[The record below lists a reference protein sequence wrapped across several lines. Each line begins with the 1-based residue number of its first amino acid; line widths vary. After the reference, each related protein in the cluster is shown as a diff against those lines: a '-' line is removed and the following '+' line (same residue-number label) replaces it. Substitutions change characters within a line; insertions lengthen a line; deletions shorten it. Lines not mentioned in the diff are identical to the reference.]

1 MPAHSKSL
9 VVAIALLALVS
20 CAPNAR
26 GDEGMWLFNNP
37 PRKLLQAKYHFDPPP
52 AWMLHL
58 QQSSVRFNSGGSGSF
73 VSSEG
78 LVMTNHHV
86 GADMLQKISTPD
98 RDYLK
103 TGFYART
110 RGEELRSPDLELNVL
125 VGIEDVTARINAAV
139 KPGMSPAEAFQ
150 ARRAEMNTVEK
161 KSLDKTGLRSD
172 VVTLYQGGQY
182 HLYRFKKYTD
192 VRLVFAPEQQIA
204 FFGGDPDNFEYPR
217 YDLDFCLFRAYE
229 DGRPARIPHFLRWS
243 KAGAAEDELV
253 FVSGHPGRTSRLLTV
268 AELEHLRD
276 ARLPYSLAWLKDLE
290 VLLTAY
296 SARSQENARRAKED
310 LFGVQNSRKV
320 YDGRYAG
327 MLDPGLLAAKRDA
340 EQRLRQAVAARP
352 DLVES
357 VDAWDRIAEA
367 QKAMAE
373 NTLRYSLLEGRHG
386 LQGDLFS
393 IARTLVRAAE
403 ERPKPNAE
411 RLREFGDAG
420 RESLEFQL
428 FSEKPIYDDLEQLR
442 LADSLSWLV
451 AHLGSADPLVQRIL
465 AGRSPSQRAAE
476 LVQGTKVKDVALRR
490 RLYDQGKAA
499 IDSVQDPMIDLAR
512 LVDADAR
519 AVRKVM
525 ETQGEAKEQAHAR
538 MAKARFAIEGAG
550 QYPDATFTLRLAF
563 GQVKGYEQNG
573 QAVPFQTTM
582 AGLYQR
588 AAAQGYNPPYDLPG
602 RWIKAKGRLDLR
614 TPLNFVCT
622 ADIIGGNSG
631 SPVVNRR
638 GEFVGVIFDGNI
650 QSLVLDY
657 AFSEDQAR
665 AVSVHSSA
673 MVEALRRVYGA
684 KALADELTGKARAR

>member
-1 MPAHSKSL
+1 MSRARRVAVL
-9 VVAIALLALVS
+9 VVSAVLSSPLARVM
-20 CAPNAR
+20 A
-26 GDEGMWLFNNP
+26 DEGMWLYNAP
-37 PRKLLQAKYHFDPPP
+37 PLEILKDRYGFEPNQA
-52 AWMLHL
+52 WLEHL
-58 QQSSVRFNSGGSGSF
+58 QKASVRFNSGGSGSF
-73 VSSEG
+73 VSADG
-78 LVMTNHHV
+78 LVLSNHHV
-86 GADMLQKISTPD
+86 GADALQKFGD
-98 RDYLK
+98 KDHDYLRD
-103 TGFYART
+103 GFHART
-110 RGEELRSPDLELNVL
+110 LAQEKRCLDLELNVL
-125 VGIEDVTARINAAV
+125 MEIGDVTDRVNAAV
-139 KPGMSPAEAFQ
+139 KPDLSAEQAFL
-150 ARRAEMNTVEK
+150 ARRAVLAQIEK
-161 KSLDKTGLRSD
+161 ESLDRTGLRSD
-172 VVTLYQGGQY
+172 VVTLYQGGLY

-253 FVSGHPGRTSRLLTV
+253 FLSGHPGRTSRLLTV

-465 AGRSPSQRAAE
+465 ACRSPSQRAAE

-490 RLYDQGKAA
+490 RLYDHGKAA

>member
-192 VRLVFAPEQQIA
+192 VRLVFAPEQAIA

-217 YDLDFCLFRAYE
+217 FDLDICFFRVYE
-229 DGRPARIPHFLRWS
+229 DGKPARVPHFLQWS
-243 KAGAAEDELV
+243 PAGPKDGELV
-253 FVSGHPGRTSRLLTV
+253 FVSGHPGRTDRLNTV
-268 AELEHLRD
+268 AHLEYLRD
-276 ARLPYSLAWLKDLE
+276 RVYPRTLDLLRRRE
-290 VLLTAY
+290 VLLSTF
-296 SARSQENARRAKED
+296 SERSRENARRARDE
-310 LFGVQNSRKV
+310 LFGYQNSRKARLGGLAGLQ
-320 YDGRYAG
+320 DPAIMGRKRAEEKQFRDAVAAG
-327 MLDPGLLAAKRDA
+327 AKLKAECGTAWDEVAGALAAWRQIDVDYGLLERGTAFNSEYFAVARTLARMA
-340 EQRLRQAVAARP
+340 EETARPNAQRLR
-352 DLVES
+352 E
-357 VDAWDRIAEA
+357 
-367 QKAMAE
+367 
-373 NTLRYSLLEGRHG
+373 Y
-386 LQGDLFS
+386 
-393 IARTLVRAAE
+393 
-403 ERPKPNAE
+403 
-411 RLREFGDAG
+411 
-420 RESLEFQL
+420 RESNLESLRQML
-428 FSEKPIYDDLEQLR
+428 FSEAPVYDDLETLK
-442 LADSLSWLV
+442 LADSLSMLTEQ
-451 AHLGSADPLVQRIL
+451 AGATNPLVMKVL
-465 AGRSPSQRAAE
+465 AGKSPAERAAE
-476 LVQGTKVKDVALRR
+476 LVAGTRLRDVALRK
-490 RLYDQGKAA
+490 RLAEGGREAVGQSDDA
-499 IDSVQDPMIDLAR
+499 MIHLAR
-512 LVDADAR
+512 LVDAPAR
-519 AVRKVM
+519 EVRKSYEEKV
-525 ETQGEAKEQAHAR
+525 EEPLRQAYAKLAN
-538 MAKARFAIEGAG
+538 ARFALHGTDL
-550 QYPDATFTLRLAF
+550 YPDATFTLRLAF
-563 GQVKGYEQNG
+563 GVVRGYTEQGRAIPPWTTLAGAYERSRERDNLP
-573 QAVPFQTTM
+573 PF
-582 AGLYQR
+582 
-588 AAAQGYNPPYDLPG
+588 NLPQSWLE
-602 RWIKAKGRLDLR
+602 RKDKLDLN
-614 TPLNFVCT
+614 TPFNFVCT

-631 SPVVNRR
+631 SPVVNRK
-638 GEFVGVIFDGNI
+638 GEVVGIIFDGNLA
-650 QSLVLDY
+650 SLVWDY
-657 AFSEDQAR
+657 VYSDEPGR

-673 MVEALRRVYGA
+673 IVEALRKVYDAG
-684 KALADELTGKARAR
+684 ALADELGR